1 MGGFASPSS
10 PSQGAPGGVWGTN
23 GQGMA
28 QTPMNRPALS
38 GGLQQMQMLN
48 ALRGGASMGQLQQ
61 MNPYTPRPQQFLP
74 PALGNYS
81 WATDPSNPANA
92 PRPAFSGLN
101 SVYAMPGDGGSSYG
115 DGSASSAAA
124 ADAAGSAGGDFGMGV
139 DAGFGEGGGGGGGGG
154 SK

>member
-1 MGGFASPSS
+1 MGGIASPST

-92 PRPAFSGLN
+92 PKPQGQFGQESQGPVADGAGDAPSG
-101 SVYAMPGDGGSSYG
+101 
-115 DGSASSAAA
+115 
-124 ADAAGSAGGDFGMGV
+124 AGS
-139 DAGFGEGGGGGGGGG
+139 
-154 SK
+154 K